1 MRISAKT
8 IAFTALLAAVICAVS
23 PWTIPLGPIPLS
35 LASLG
40 VYLAACVLDCKHGV
54 AAVVAY
60 VVIGGVGLPVFSGA
74 RGGFG
79 ALVGPTGGYI
89 IGYIV
94 LALAEGLIID
104 FFAKEKRIRLYP
116 VAMVA
121 GTALLYALGTGWYMA
136 QTGVELL
143 PALAVCVLPFL
154 AGDAVKIVAATAVGF
169 PVRRALRKTV
179 LIGREKA
186 ESKTENGEEKR

>member
-89 IGYIV
+89 IGYIL

-104 FFAKEKRIRLYP
+104 LFAKEKRIWLTLSER
-116 VAMVA
+116 V
-121 GTALLYALGTGWYMA
+121 GTWR
-136 QTGVELL
+136 
-143 PALAVCVLPFL
+143 
-154 AGDAVKIVAATAVGF
+154 
-169 PVRRALRKTV
+169 RRALSFCPRLPCASCPFSRATRSRSSPQRPWAFPSAVRSERRCLSGAKKRRARRKTERKNAE
-179 LIGREKA
+179 RE
-186 ESKTENGEEKR
+186 

>member
-60 VVIGGVGLPVFSGA
+60 VAIGGVGLPVFSGA

-104 FFAKEKRIRLYP
+104 LFAKEKRIWLFP

-154 AGDAVKIVAATAVGF
+154 AGDAFKIVAATAVGF

-179 LIGREKA
+179 LIRREKA

>member
-8 IAFTALLAAVICAVS
+8 IAFTARLAAVICAVS

-104 FFAKEKRIRLYP
+104 LFAKEKHIWLYP

-179 LIGREKA
+179 LIRREKA